1 MKQRIIFEAR
11 TWLGTSFC
19 HQGRLKKSLNNNG
32 ACDCLGLIM
41 QVAKSLDLKTTRK
54 FPFVLLDRIN
64 YSSIPD
70 GNELKLELDNH
81 LIKIDSPEEG
91 DITLLSFLGQP
102 QHLAFIGQD
111 NSNLTLIHAYMP
123 LGKVCEHIFDQKW
136 QRRVVAFYGFSF

>member
-19 HQGRLKKSLNNNG
+19 HQGRLKKSLDNNG

-41 QVAKSLDLKTTRK
+41 EVAKSLDLQTLHNL
-54 FPFVLLDRIN
+54 PFVLLDRLN

-70 GNELKLELDNH
+70 SNELKYELDTN
-81 LIKIDSPEEG
+81 LTKIDSPEEG

-102 QHLAFIGQD
+102 QHLAFIGRD
-111 NSNLTLIHAYMP
+111 NTSLTLIHAYMP
-123 LGKVCEHIFDQKW
+123 SGRVCEHIFDQKW
-136 QRRVVAFYGFSF
+136 QRRVVAFYRFSF